1 MEEIS
6 DDNDDLLVIGLTGG
20 IGTGKSVVASI
31 FAGRGFA
38 VINTDDLA
46 KDVMATNSEV
56 SKAIRDEFGDAA
68 FIGGK
73 LNSQFLGSIV
83 FGDNIE
89 NLDRLNRIVHPPVID
104 AMIAQIEE
112 LHNSGEKVIFVESA
126 LIYSA
131 GIDDGF
137 DYVIAVVADDELRIK
152 RIMESRSMNETEIR
166 KRMSTQT
173 SKEQLISLAD
183 FTIENNGTI
192 NDLSQSANFILSMI
206 QSLPPKNFQNIKENI
221 L

>member
-1 MEEIS
+1 MEEINEE
-6 DDNDDLLVIGLTGG
+6 NDDLLVIGLAGG
-20 IGTGKSVVASI
+20 IGAGKSAVASI
-31 FAGRGFA
+31 FAGRGFV

-46 KDVMATNSEV
+46 KDVMASNSEV
-56 SKAIRDEFGDAA
+56 SNSIRAEFGEKA
-68 FIGGK
+68 FKDGK

-83 FGDNIE
+83 FGDDSE
-89 NLDRLNRIVHPPVID
+89 KLDRLNRIVHPPVIE
-104 AMIAQIEE
+104 AMIARIEE
-112 LHNSGEKVIFVESA
+112 LHKSGEKVIFVESA

-152 RIMESRSMNETEIR
+152 RLTESRSMNESEIR

-183 FTIENNGTI
+183 FTIENNGSI

>member
-6 DDNDDLLVIGLTGG
+6 EENDDLLVIGLTGG
-20 IGTGKSVVASI
+20 IGAGKSAVASI
-31 FAGRGFA
+31 FAESGFV

-46 KDVMATNSEV
+46 KDVMATDSEV
-56 SKAIRDEFGDAA
+56 SNAIRDEFGDAA
-68 FIGGK
+68 FKDGK
-73 LNSQFLGSIV
+73 LNSQFLGSII
-83 FGDNIE
+83 FGDDSE
-89 NLDRLNRIVHPPVID
+89 KLDRLNRIVHPPVID
-104 AMIAQIEE
+104 AMIAKIEE
-112 LHNSGEKVIFVESA
+112 LHKSGEKVIFVESA

-137 DYVIAVVADDELRIK
+137 DYVIAVVANDELRI
-152 RIMESRSMNETEIR
+152 RRLMESRSIRESEIQ
-166 KRMSTQT
+166 KRMNSQT

-192 NDLSQSANFILSMI
+192 SDLSQSANFILSMI

>member
-1 MEEIS
+1 MEEIN
-6 DDNDDLLVIGLTGG
+6 DENDDLLVIGLTGG
-20 IGTGKSVVASI
+20 IGAGKSVVASI
-31 FAGRGFA
+31 FAERGFV

-56 SKAIRDEFGDAA
+56 SKAIRAEFGEAA
-68 FIGGK
+68 FKDGK

-83 FGDNIE
+83 FGDNSE
-89 NLDRLNRIVHPPVID
+89 KLDRLNRIVHPPVID
-104 AMIAQIEE
+104 AMIAKIEE
-112 LHNSGEKVIFVESA
+112 LHKSGEKVLFVESA

-152 RIMESRSMNETEIR
+152 RLTESRSINESEIR

-192 NDLSQSANFILSMI
+192 NDLSQSANFILAMI
-206 QSLPPKNFQNIKENI
+206 QSLPPKNFQNLKENI